1 MFTTWH
7 GNYQKHHRIILWF
20 SLSANMFLWI
30 EEKGNFDLKTWIRE
44 LNQNKNRAT
53 TFWKASLD
61 SKWLLMRVTAGSLK
75 VNTSLAKLVS
85 RQHLFLIG
93 QDFLTRLENWSKSST
108 IGMVPSFIFWRLAVS
123 EWPCWFLTRK
133 TEGVCFLQSPT
144 SPLPSLFP
152 PPSPLPFS
160 TSSRSHP
167 VPHVTLLVSSRKF
180 MSGLDF
186 SGGRFFSFW
195 GAPFFYS
202 RGHFLGLEK
211 GTAKFRGA

>member
-1 MFTTWH
+1 MEITK
-7 GNYQKHHRIILWF
+7 NIINLFCDFHWVPIC
-20 SLSANMFLWI
+20 SCELK
-30 EEKGNFDLKTWIRE
+30 KGTFDLKTWIRK

-93 QDFLTRLENWSKSST
+93 QDFLTRLENWSKSNT

-133 TEGVCFLQSPT
+133 TEGLCFLQSP
-144 SPLPSLFP
+144 SP
-152 PPSPLPFS
+152 PPL
-160 TSSRSHP
+160 SHLCCF
-167 VPHVTLLVSSRKF
+167 T
-180 MSGLDF
+180 
-186 SGGRFFSFW
+186 
-195 GAPFFYS
+195 
-202 RGHFLGLEK
+202 
-211 GTAKFRGA
+211 